1 MGEKRDALRTTT
13 MMRENKRT
21 ENRGKRMEWCREGG
35 GAMQLMDKKYTLIIL
50 AREPNKS
57 RMVLERQG
65 VGDR

>member
-1 MGEKRDALRTTT
+1 

-65 VGDR
+65 AGDR